1 MNEHIK
7 DRGTKK
13 WTSIMLPEHV
23 KALRELN
30 EELNRLQKP
39 ILDEQQV
46 WENKVKL
53 QMALHNDL
61 TVKLK
66 VYNDGHFDDIKG
78 KILLMDSVSKSVRL
92 DIDESIEIEFNDIID
107 VIVL

>member
-30 EELNRLQKP
+30 AELNKVEKP
-39 ILDEQQV
+39 ILDEQIYG
-46 WENKVKL
+46 KMKL
-53 QMALHNDL
+53 SCRWLR
-61 TVKLK
+61 TCK
-66 VYNDGHFDDIKG
+66 
-78 KILLMDSVSKSVRL
+78 
-92 DIDESIEIEFNDIID
+92 
-107 VIVL
+107 